1 MTLSECSGPATRI
14 VWELP
19 HWLEAMPAPEARQ
32 MGEPEARMRYVLE
45 LVAANI
51 DQATGGPFAAAV
63 FDRDS
68 HELIASGLNLV
79 MPSCC
84 SSAHAEIVALSRAQ
98 QELGSFD
105 LAGGA
110 RRYELVSSTEP
121 CAMCLGAI
129 PWSGVTALLCGATD
143 SDARAAGFDEGDKP
157 PDWRASLRARGIAVT
172 TDVGRKAAAALLA
185 RYAAEGGPIYNPGAK
200 RATP

>member
-1 MTLSECSGPATRI
+1 MASSEPGRAAMRI

-19 HWLEAMPAPEARQ
+19 QWLGAMPAPQARR
-32 MGEPEARMRYVLE
+32 MREPEARMRYVLE

-68 HELIASGLNLV
+68 HELIASGVNLV

-98 QELGSFD
+98 QRLGSFD
-105 LAGGA
+105 LARGA
-110 RRYELVSSTEP
+110 RRYELVSSTDP

-157 PDWRASLRARGIAVT
+157 PEWQARLRARGIAVT
-172 TDVGRKAAAALLA
+172 TEVARQAAAALLA
-185 RYAAEGGPIYNPGAK
+185 RYAAQGGPIYNARLP
-200 RATP
+200 TV

>member
-1 MTLSECSGPATRI
+1 MASSESSSAATRI
-14 VWELP
+14 VWDLP
-19 HWLEAMPAPEARQ
+19 AWLVEVT
-32 MGEPEARMRYVLE
+32 EPEPVAMRDVDARMRFVLE
-45 LVAANI
+45 LVTANI
-51 DQATGGPFAAAV
+51 DRATGGPFAAAV

-68 HELIASGLNLV
+68 HELLASGVNLV

-98 QELGSFD
+98 QRLGCFD

-129 PWSGVTALLCGATD
+129 PWSGVTALVCGAAD
-143 SDARAAGFDEGDKP
+143 ADARAAGFDEGHKP
-157 PDWRASLRARGIAVT
+157 ADWENALRSRGIAVDT
-172 TDVGRKAAAALLA
+172 AVEREAAAALLA
-185 RYAAEGGPIYNPGAK
+185 RYAAEGGAIYNAGTGA
-200 RATP
+200 PE